1 MTLLVWSAALAAVLL
16 VAVGATAT
24 LVVRRVQ
31 AVRALELADDDVSG
45 GDALLWLVER
55 PIATHRVHAFLT
67 LLSAV
72 MLASVLPLG
81 RALNAAVALL
91 LVLTVPALLAV
102 LVVAS
107 RAERVGLRVAVLAR
121 PVVAAAVR
129 LLDALTP
136 SSRSGND
143 IDADAGP
150 DPQEDDASGRGE
162 DTVLDAGERRMIL
175 SILEL
180 DETTAREI
188 MVPRPDVISVPSDAP
203 FVHVVDVALEHG
215 RSRLP
220 STTRLTP
227 TSSSVSCTGGT
238 SSPGCARTRQ
248 RWSRDAVAWRDL
260 VRDPYHVPESRRADD
275 LLRDL
280 QAAAVHLAL
289 VVDEYGVV
297 IGIVTIEDVLEE
309 IVGEIVDEHDD
320 ERPSIELLR
329 EGRWRVDGGVNVTD
343 LGSELDV
350 ELPDEAWDTVGYG
363 SVRSLGR
370 LPKVGDRVEVAGLRF
385 TVTVRRGRRVV
396 ELHVERLDDRS
407 TQDVDWRPAH
417 RSGRR
422 SHGCRDLR
430 PPREHSEILA
440 SVTVAWCD
448 VRRIGA

>member
-24 LVVRRVQ
+24 LVVRRMQ

-220 STTRLTP
+220 VHDPADPDVIVGLVHGRDLFARMRQDP
-227 TSSSVSCTGGT
+227 TAMEQG
-238 SSPGCARTRQ
+238 A
-248 RWSRDAVAWRDL
+248 AAWRDL

-350 ELPDEAWDTVGYG
+350 ELPDEAWDTVGG
-363 SVRSLGR
+363 LVIGSLGR

-396 ELHVERLDDRS
+396 ELHVERLDDRA
-407 TQDVDWRPAH
+407 TQDVD
-417 RSGRR
+417 
-422 SHGCRDLR
+422 
-430 PPREHSEILA
+430 
-440 SVTVAWCD
+440 
-448 VRRIGA
+448 

>member
-1 MTLLVWSAALAAVLL
+1 MSLAVWSVALTAVLIIL
-16 VAVGATAT
+16 VGATVT

-31 AVRALELADDDVSG
+31 AIRALELADDGIRG

-67 LLSAV
+67 VLSTVTLMA
-72 MLASVLPLG
+72 VLPLG
-81 RALNAAVALL
+81 RTLTATVALL
-91 LVLTVPALLAV
+91 LVLVAPALLAM
-102 LVVAS
+102 LVVTS
-107 RAERVGLRVAVLAR
+107 RTESVGLRVAVIAR
-121 PVVAAAVR
+121 PVVAASVR
-129 LLDALTP
+129 ILEALTP
-136 SSRSGND
+136 SNRNGND
-143 IDADAGP
+143 TADDVGP
-150 DPQEDDASGRGE
+150 DPQEDEAASRGE

-220 STTRLTP
+220 VHDPVDPDVIVGLVHGRDLFARMRQDP
-227 TSSSVSCTGGT
+227 TAMEQGS
-238 SSPGCARTRQ
+238 A
-248 RWSRDAVAWRDL
+248 AWRDL

-329 EGRWRVDGGVNVTD
+329 AGRWRVDGGVNVTD

-350 ELPDEAWDTVGYG
+350 ELPDEAWDTVGG
-363 SVRSLGR
+363 LILGSLGR
-370 LPKVGDRVEVAGLRF
+370 LPRVGDRVEVAGLRF

-396 ELHVERLDDRS
+396 EVHVERLDD
-407 TQDVDWRPAH
+407 
-417 RSGRR
+417 
-422 SHGCRDLR
+422 
-430 PPREHSEILA
+430 E
-440 SVTVAWCD
+440 VTPD
-448 VRRIGA
+448 TD